1 MKQFSK
7 ETQVI
12 IDAHKNDFNCTNY
25 KSKLASYGGY
35 SEYLKKLGG
44 VFAKW
49 NGKTA
54 NVKTVKEFH

>member
-7 ETQVI
+7 ETQAI

-35 SEYLKKLGG
+35 SEYLKKWASRYLIYSPI
-44 VFAKW
+44 FFIYIQ
-49 NGKTA
+49 
-54 NVKTVKEFH
+54 ER